1 MEHTVRTIG
10 FFISLTTRYNSL
22 SCFFS
27 VTKSPAEMA
36 ATLAYTP
43 VNVFIP
49 VSTCVA
55 FDACLF
61 ETDEDL
67 AVLSNERV

>member
-1 MEHTVRTIG
+1 
-10 FFISLTTRYNSL
+10 
-22 SCFFS
+22 
-27 VTKSPAEMA
+27 MA

-49 VSTCVA
+49 VATCVA

-61 ETDEDL
+61 GTDEDL
-67 AVLSNERV
+67 AVLSNGVG

>member
-1 MEHTVRTIG
+1 
-10 FFISLTTRYNSL
+10 
-22 SCFFS
+22 
-27 VTKSPAEMA
+27 MA

-49 VSTCVA
+49 VSTVSTRVA
-55 FDACLF
+55 FVACLF

-67 AVLSNERV
+67 AALSNERV

>member
-1 MEHTVRTIG
+1 
-10 FFISLTTRYNSL
+10 
-22 SCFFS
+22 
-27 VTKSPAEMA
+27 MA

-61 ETDEDL
+61 EKDEDL
-67 AVLSNERV
+67 AALSYERV